1 MSKPI
6 KLFVVY
12 DTDKGVVCQH
22 EKSAFNIDNLFRYL
36 DVRPSPA
43 EQESVARCIE
53 AIKASGSMFAF
64 ISDDV
69 KKFHYSR
76 EDLMREVNQ
85 YRTLKNV
92 ISSI

>member
-22 EKSAFNIDNLFRYL
+22 EKSAFNIENLFRYL
-36 DVRPSPA
+36 DCRPDRSS
-43 EQESVARCIE
+43 QEAARCIE
-53 AIKASGSMFAF
+53 AIKAKGSMFAF
-64 ISDDV
+64 VSDDV

-76 EDLMREVNQ
+76 EDLMREVNH
-85 YRTLKNV
+85 YREVNNV